1 MRSSTRCR
9 TKQKPRC
16 PSFSLQ
22 NRGQSRHS
30 IRPSG
35 NTIHQRPGRSDCIG
49 GATIRSV
56 PNIAWHRPTKTRLT
70 NPLLKSRP
78 RHASQTRIAGGSAA
92 PPGDAK
98 QMRLCR
104 LILTSS
110 TGLLDPPATSMSHNQ
125 THRRELHGQNIR
137 SRNTANR
144 SR

>member
-9 TKQKPRC
+9 PKQKPRC

-49 GATIRSV
+49 GATIRSA
-56 PNIAWHRPTKTRLT
+56 PNIAYPRPTKTRL
-70 NPLLKSRP
+70 KSPPEKQTAP
-78 RHASQTRIAGGSAA
+78 RVQTRIAGGSAA